1 MTPAPD
7 PNRFFDSF
15 PEFGETSKTGP
26 SLARINARYRVLL
39 HDQRDL
45 LADARVLDLAS
56 HDGRFSLAALLT
68 GAREVVGIEHDV
80 QLVDAAAAHMRA
92 HGIDPGRYRFV
103 RRDLFESFMDLGH
116 FDVVF
121 CFGILYHV
129 NDHLHLLSNIAE
141 VEPQTVIIDGHVSSL
156 DGAVIEL
163 RTPLGESPPPPG
175 TQLEGWPSPLAVEA
189 LTSTLGWSGRWI
201 DWTSAARPDDD
212 GIGDYLSGKRVSYVA
227 TCPDPI
233 PPETR
238 DLAVGLVFEAQ
249 QEPRF
254 QWQAITGIAKHFGIN
269 PQALRMWVRKA
280 EREAR
285 DQPKAGPNPD
295 PS

>member
-1 MTPAPD
+1 MAPAPD

-39 HDQRDL
+39 HDHRAL
-45 LADARVLDLAS
+45 LDGARVLDLAS

-68 GAREVVGIEHDV
+68 GAREVVGIEHDT
-80 QLVDAAAAHMRA
+80 QLVEAAAAHFER
-92 HGIDPGRYRFV
+92 HGIEASRYRFV

-141 VEPQTVIIDGHVSSL
+141 VEPRTVLIDGHVSDL
-156 DGAVIEL
+156 PGAAIEL

-175 TQLEGWPSPLAVEA
+175 TQLEGWPTRLAVEA

-201 DWTSAARPDDD
+201 DWPALARPDDD
-212 GIGDYLSGKRVSYVA
+212 GIGDYLSGKRASYVA

-238 DLAVGLVFEAQ
+238 ELAVSLVFEAQ

-254 QWQAITGIAKHFGIN
+254 QWQAIAGIAKHFEIN
-269 PQALRMWVRKA
+269 PQALRVWVRKA
-280 EREAR
+280 ERDAR
-285 DQPKAGPNPD
+285 DGPT
-295 PS
+295 

>member
-1 MTPAPD
+1 MAPAPD

-15 PEFGETSKTGP
+15 PEFGDTSKTGP

-39 HDQRDL
+39 HDQRAL
-45 LADARVLDLAS
+45 LEGARVLDLAS

-68 GAREVVGIEHDV
+68 GAREVVGIEHDT
-80 QLVDAAAAHMRA
+80 QLVDAATAHFA
-92 HGIDPGRYRFV
+92 KHGIDPSRYRFV

-141 VEPQTVIIDGHVSSL
+141 VEPGTVIIDGHISRR

-163 RTPLGESPPPPG
+163 RTPLGETPPPPG
-175 TQLEGWPSPLAVEA
+175 TQLEGWPTSLAIEA

-201 DWTSAARPDDD
+201 DWQQASRPDDD
-212 GIGDYLSGKRVSYVA
+212 NIADYLSGKRASYVA

-233 PPETR
+233 PPDTR
-238 DLAVGLVFEAQ
+238 DLAVALVFEAQ

-254 QWQAITGIAKHFGIN
+254 QWQAITGISRHFDIN
-269 PQALRMWVRKA
+269 PQALRVWVRKA

-285 DQPKAGPNPD
+285 DLPH
-295 PS
+295 